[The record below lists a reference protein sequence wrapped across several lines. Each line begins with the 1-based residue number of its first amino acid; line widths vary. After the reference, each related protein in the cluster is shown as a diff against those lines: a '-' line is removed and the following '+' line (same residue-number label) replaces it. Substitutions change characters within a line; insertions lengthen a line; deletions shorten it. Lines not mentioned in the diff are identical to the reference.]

1 MTTQLLSHRCVHPP
15 ACHAKGGCSDGLQ
28 AGSSVLVPQISFLT
42 STALFSWKTPGVGL
56 AGDLLE
62 ACGDIA
68 LPPPHCE
75 APPGPL
81 GSPGPFPCRLWTKA
95 ARLVSVATACGSV
108 DPTPTSLWAPA
119 LGGGSALRRGGPSS
133 TQSILIGK
141 INSPRPSQPP
151 TLAWDPYMCQFLRD
165 KLTCNQGDLGVCVGA
180 APGCTAQAVHGRV
193 WKGPVTISQSG
204 AITRWPPSR
213 APGED
218 LVAARGGRRPLLW
231 DGDPHAGRGD
241 ICGHGSAHS
250 SAHLT
255 TLPE

>member
-1 MTTQLLSHRCVHPP
+1 MTWPCHRPAVRPP
-15 ACHAKGGCSDGLQ
+15 RASRLTRPVPPPPVDK
-28 AGSSVLVPQISFLT
+28 GSSLGF
-42 STALFSWKTPGVGL
+42 
-56 AGDLLE
+56 
-62 ACGDIA
+62 CGDGVW
-68 LPPPHCE
+68 LCGPYPHLT
-75 APPGPL
+75 L
-81 GSPGPFPCRLWTKA
+81 GTCI
-95 ARLVSVATACGSV
+95 
-108 DPTPTSLWAPA
+108 
-119 LGGGSALRRGGPSS
+119 GGGSALRRGGPSS

-151 TLAWDPYMCQFLRD
+151 TLAWDPYTCQFIRD

-180 APGCTAQAVHGRV
+180 APGCTAQAVRGRV